1 MLRLHIFGLF
11 FVCLFPIFTSAQQ
24 PGVILELNKLED
36 VGEACR
42 IYLLVEEQSGVTFE
56 KLDADFVL
64 FDADGIIIKRYL
76 VPLAPI
82 AGGQSRV
89 RLFDLPNSSC
99 AQIDGILFNGTINCV
114 SDGENECP
122 DFSLSSKDPSKRLF

>member
-11 FVCLFPIFTSAQQ
+11 CVCLFPIFASAQQ
-24 PGVILELNKLED
+24 PGVRLELNKLED

-122 DFSLSSKDPSKRLF
+122 DFSLSSKDTSKRLF

>member
-64 FDADGIIIKRYL
+64 FDAYGIIIKRYL

-89 RLFDLPNSSC
+89 RLFDLPNFRTFKIICQLNKIKLLNRKLQS
-99 AQIDGILFNGTINCV
+99 NT
-114 SDGENECP
+114 
-122 DFSLSSKDPSKRLF
+122 